1 MAGTL
6 GDTRFLRRAAFVSG
20 TPVMTRLIRDNYASS
35 KRKRGLRKFI
45 ETSRR
50 DRTSMLQ
57 LLKLTKCIQFT
68 FSNKI
73 P

>member
-1 MAGTL
+1 
-6 GDTRFLRRAAFVSG
+6 
-20 TPVMTRLIRDNYASS
+20 MTRLIRDNYASS